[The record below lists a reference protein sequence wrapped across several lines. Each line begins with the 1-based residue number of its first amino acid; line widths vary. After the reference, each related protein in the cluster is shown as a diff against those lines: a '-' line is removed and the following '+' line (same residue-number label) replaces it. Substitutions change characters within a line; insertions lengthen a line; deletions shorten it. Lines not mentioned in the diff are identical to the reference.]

1 MRDCLI
7 NTDGIHIMEAGID
20 VEMYIPWTTEHL
32 EKDIDVEYILENL
45 I

>member
-1 MRDCLI
+1 MI
-7 NTDGIHIMEAGID
+7 TDGIYMMEAGID
-20 VEMYIPWTTEHL
+20 VERYIPWTPEHL